1 MAIQTQQSFSGFVAS
16 DPQLTRTENGDAR
29 LYMKVGKE
37 HYRQEQDGSFTQLE
51 TTFHHLVMF
60 GRSANHAHDRFRK
73 GDNFIAE
80 GRSNTHEYQGEQREQ
95 FIASRIGH
103 DNNRTTYTVDRS
115 RQERTGADREAP
127 ERTAGERDPAAVALA
142 QREQALQPEAAA
154 GNGGAT
160 PVDRAAVAR

>member
-1 MAIQTQQSFSGFVAS
+1 
-16 DPQLTRTENGDAR
+16 
-29 LYMKVGKE
+29 
-37 HYRQEQDGSFTQLE
+37 
-51 TTFHHLVMF
+51 MF
-60 GRSANHAHDRFRK
+60 DKAAQRAAEKFQK

-115 RQERTGADREAP
+115 RQERAGADREAP

-154 GNGGAT
+154 ASGAV
-160 PVDRAAVAR
+160 PADRAAVAR